1 MKKFLKI
8 DTFIY
13 IILFGVCVFI
23 LLQSPLAPFA
33 KSIITTDSGIYIY
46 AAQKILDGLLMYKDV
61 IDIKG
66 PFLYFIDAVA
76 LFIFNR
82 HFIGIW
88 IFEVLSLFAASII
101 MYKTARFFAG
111 KISSLLAVVTGM
123 LFFVICLAR
132 GNMTEEWS
140 LPYISAALYI
150 FVDYLKNNKPLS
162 IVRLFILSLTF
173 VLTFMLRANLVAMW
187 AGFGIVLLIKWIVE
201 KKYKELIRS
210 LSIIL
215 LFVLL
220 CVSPFFLYFYCKGT
234 LPDAIYWVFKFN
246 MFEYASGS
254 NLLMSI
260 QKTILQIS
268 YIGIIIPVLIAVY
281 MFFRDKTT
289 VHGGVLLALF
299 FTVTA
304 CALGHSFWHYYANF
318 IPLLVIP
325 YSYLFAKIEEISKR
339 KYLFLFILFAALNS
353 LFIGRQIWLIYN
365 NYWEKNKYALKVEM
379 LTDIIIQNTK
389 PFDKILVKGYRSE
402 VYLYSGRASATRFS
416 HVQHQSSLAKENYI
430 KDAEKAMPKLII
442 QDNPQ
447 DFGESFNLDSLL
459 HNRYKLINTIDNTE
473 IWKLKE

>member
-8 DTFIY
+8 DTLVYF
-13 IILFGVCVFI
+13 ILFGVCVFI

-46 AAQKILDGLLMYKDV
+46 AAQKILDGQLMYKDV

-88 IFEVLSLFAASII
+88 IFEVFSLFASSII

-111 KISSLLAVVTGM
+111 KIPSLLAVVTGM

-162 IVRLFILSLTF
+162 IIRLFILSLTF

-187 AGFGIVLLIKWIVE
+187 AGFGIILLIKWIVE
-201 KKYKELIRS
+201 RKYKELIRS
-210 LSIIL
+210 LAIIL

-220 CVSPFFLYFYCKGT
+220 CVLPFFLYFYCKGT

-254 NLLMSI
+254 NLLLSI
-260 QKTILQIS
+260 MQTVLQIS
-268 YIGIIIPVLIAVY
+268 YIGIIIGFEVFEIEYFVRRAVFFKIFVKRAHSGVKTFVGLCKDIAPRRVILR
-281 MFFRDKTT
+281 FR
-289 VHGGVLLALF
+289 
-299 FTVTA
+299 
-304 CALGHSFWHYYANF
+304 
-318 IPLLVIP
+318 
-325 YSYLFAKIEEISKR
+325 
-339 KYLFLFILFAALNS
+339 LFAA
-353 LFIGRQIWLIYN
+353 G
-365 NYWEKNKYALKVEM
+365 EK
-379 LTDIIIQNTK
+379 
-389 PFDKILVKGYRSE
+389 
-402 VYLYSGRASATRFS
+402 
-416 HVQHQSSLAKENYI
+416 
-430 KDAEKAMPKLII
+430 
-442 QDNPQ
+442 
-447 DFGESFNLDSLL
+447 
-459 HNRYKLINTIDNTE
+459 IDNADKQNKRACFHGFS
-473 IWKLKE
+473 IPKML